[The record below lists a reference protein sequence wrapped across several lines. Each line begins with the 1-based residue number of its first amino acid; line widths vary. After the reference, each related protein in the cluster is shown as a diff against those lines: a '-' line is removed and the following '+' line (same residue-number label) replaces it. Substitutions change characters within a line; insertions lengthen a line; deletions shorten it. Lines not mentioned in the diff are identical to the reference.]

1 MKAYL
6 ILADGSVY
14 TGESFGA
21 NRDAVM
27 EVVFNTSMTGYTEV
41 LTDPSYYGQGVI
53 MTYPIEGN
61 YGVNYQDMESRRI
74 WVSSFIVRE
83 YTTLASNF
91 RNEATLDEFLRRYD
105 IPAISGVDT
114 RALTKKIRESG
125 TMGGYL
131 TTNPDFDKEEIVEKL
146 KAYAIKDAVKTVTR
160 GGKTRLVNDGGYRV
174 ALLDVGAKDNI
185 ADSLHRRGLDVTVYP
200 ALTSAEEILAAKP
213 DGIMIS
219 NGPGDPTDC
228 GEVIAN
234 IKKLYDSDVPIFGIC
249 LGHQLMALAT
259 GASTEKL
266 KYGHRGANHP
276 VKDLALGRVYITSQN
291 HGYVVSKINE
301 DVAEISHINVN
312 DGTVEGLRYKG
323 KNIFTVQFHP
333 EACPGPQDTEYLF
346 DEFIAMMGGKNNA

>member
-14 TGESFGA
+14 TGDAFGA
-21 NRDAVM
+21 NKDAM
-27 EVVFNTSMTGYTEV
+27 CEVVFNTSMTGYTEV

-61 YGVNYQDMESRRI
+61 YGVNLTDMESRQI
-74 WVSSFIVRE
+74 WVKCFIVRE

-91 RNEATLDEFLRRYD
+91 RNEMTLDEFLKKHN

-114 RALTKKIRESG
+114 RAITKKIRISG

-131 TTNPDFDKEEIVEKL
+131 TTNPDFNKEEIVEKL
-146 KAYAIKDAVKTVTR
+146 KAYTITDAVKTVTR
-160 GGKTRLVNDGGYRV
+160 TSAKNYPNSGKRV

-185 ADSLHRRGLDVTVYP
+185 IDSLHRRGLDVTVFP
-200 ALTSAEEILAAKP
+200 ASTPAEEIIAMNP
-213 DGIMIS
+213 DGIMLS
-219 NGPGDPTDC
+219 NGPGDPAECT
-228 GEVIAN
+228 EVIEN
-234 IKKLYDSDVPIFGIC
+234 LKKLYATDIPIFGIC
-249 LGHQLMALAT
+249 LGHQLLALAT
-259 GASTEKL
+259 GAKTEKL

-276 VKDLALGRVYITSQN
+276 VKDIALGRVFITSQN
-291 HGYVVSKINE
+291 HGYVVSTVDEN
-301 DVAEISHINVN
+301 VAEISHVNVN
-312 DGTVEGLRYKG
+312 DGTVEGLKYKN

-346 DEFIAMMGGKNNA
+346 DRFIEMMGGNKNA

>member
-14 TGESFGA
+14 TGTSFGA
-21 NRDAVM
+21 ERDAIC

-61 YGVNYQDMESRRI
+61 YGVNFDDMESRRI
-74 WVSSFIVRE
+74 WVSCFIVRE

-91 RNEATLDEFLRRYD
+91 RNEATLDELLKKYD

-114 RALTKKIRESG
+114 RALTKKIRVNG

-131 TTNPDFDKEEIVEKL
+131 TTNPDFNKEEIVAML
-146 KAYAIKDAVKTVTR
+146 QGYIIKDAVKTVTR
-160 GGKTRLVNDGGYRV
+160 NEKTHLPGEGFKV

-200 ALTSAEEILAAKP
+200 AGTPAEEILESKP
-213 DGIMIS
+213 DGIMLS

-228 GEVIAN
+228 GEIITN

-276 VKDLALGRVYITSQN
+276 VKDLALGRVFITSQN

-301 DVAEISHINVN
+301 DVAEISHVNVN

-346 DEFIAMMGGKNNA
+346 DKFIEMMGGSKNA

>member
-6 ILADGSVY
+6 ILADGTVY
-14 TGESFGA
+14 TGTSFGA

-41 LTDPSYYGQGVI
+41 LTDPSYYGQGVV

-61 YGVNYQDMESRRI
+61 YGVNFDDMESRKI

-91 RNEATLDEFLRRYD
+91 RNEATLDELLKKYD

-114 RALTKKIRESG
+114 RAITKKIRVNG

-131 TTNPDFDKEEIVEKL
+131 TTNPDFNKEEIVKAL
-146 KAYAIKDAVKTVTR
+146 KNYVIKDAVKTVTR
-160 GGKTRLVNDGGYRV
+160 SKTERFGANGKRV

-185 ADSLHRRGLDVTVYP
+185 IGSLHRRGLDVTVFP
-200 ALTSAEEILAAKP
+200 ASASAEEIIASNP
-213 DGIMIS
+213 DGIMLS
-219 NGPGDPTDC
+219 NGPGDPTEC
-228 GEVIAN
+228 TYVIETL
-234 IKKLYDSDVPIFGIC
+234 KKLYSTDIPIFGIC

-259 GASTEKL
+259 GAKTEKL

-276 VKDLALGRVYITSQN
+276 VKDLDLGRVFITSQN
-291 HGYVVSKINE
+291 HGYVVSEINE
-301 DVAEISHINVN
+301 EVAQISHVNVN
-312 DGTVEGLRYKG
+312 DGTVEGLKYKG

-346 DEFIAMMGGKNNA
+346 DEFIEMMGGNKNA

>member
-14 TGESFGA
+14 TGEAFGA

-61 YGVNYQDMESRRI
+61 YGVNYADMESRRI
-74 WVSSFIVRE
+74 WVRCFIVRE

-91 RNEATLDEFLRRYD
+91 RNEITLDELLKKYE
-105 IPAISGVDT
+105 IPAISGIDT
-114 RALTKKIRESG
+114 RALTKKIRLSG
-125 TMGGYL
+125 TMGGFL
-131 TTNPDFDKEEIVEKL
+131 TTDPNFNKDEIVAML
-146 KAYAIKDAVKTVTR
+146 KEYKITDAVKSVTR
-160 GGKTRLVNDGGYRV
+160 SAKVNYHGSGKRV
-174 ALLDVGAKDNI
+174 ALIDVGAKDNI
-185 ADSLHRRGLDVTVYP
+185 IESLRKRGLDVTVYP
-200 ALTSAEEILAAKP
+200 ASVSAEELIASKP
-213 DGIMIS
+213 DGIMLS
-219 NGPGDPTDC
+219 NGPGDPTEC
-228 GEVIAN
+228 VEVIETL
-234 IKKLYDSDVPIFGIC
+234 KKLYNTDIPIFGIC

-259 GASTEKL
+259 GATTEKL

-276 VKDLALGRVYITSQN
+276 VKDLALGRVFITSQN
-291 HGYVVSKINE
+291 HGYVVSSINPE
-301 DVAEISHINVN
+301 AAEISHVNVN
-312 DGTVEGLRYKG
+312 DGTVEGLRYKN

-346 DEFIAMMGGKNNA
+346 DEFIEMMGGKHNA

>member
-14 TGESFGA
+14 TGDSFGA
-21 NRDAVM
+21 NRDAVC

-61 YGVNYQDMESRRI
+61 YGVNYADMESRKI
-74 WVSSFIVRE
+74 WVRCFIVRE

-91 RNEATLDEFLRRYD
+91 RNETTLDELLKKYS

-114 RALTKKIRESG
+114 RALTKKIRLSG

-131 TTNPDFDKEEIVEKL
+131 TTNPDYNKDEIIAML
-146 KAYAIKDAVKTVTR
+146 KDYAITGAVKAVTR
-160 GGKTRLVNDGGYRV
+160 PAAKNYPGSGKKV

-185 ADSLHRRGLDVTVYP
+185 IDSLHKRGLDVTVYP
-200 ALTSAEEILAAKP
+200 AETSAEEIIASKP
-213 DGIMIS
+213 DGIMLS
-219 NGPGDPTDC
+219 NGPGDPTEC
-228 GEVIAN
+228 VAVIEN
-234 IKKLYDSDVPIFGIC
+234 LKKLYDTDIPIFGIC

-259 GASTEKL
+259 GATTEKL

-276 VKDLALGRVYITSQN
+276 VKDLALGRVFITSQN
-291 HGYVVSKINE
+291 HGYVVSSINE
-301 DVAEISHINVN
+301 EVAEISHINVN
-312 DGTVEGLRYKG
+312 DGTVEGLRYKN

-346 DEFIAMMGGKNNA
+346 DEFIEMMGGKHNA

>member
-14 TGESFGA
+14 TGTSFGA
-21 NRDAVM
+21 NRDAVC

-61 YGVNYQDMESRRI
+61 YGVNFDDMESRRI
-74 WVSSFIVRE
+74 WVSCFIVRE

-91 RNEATLDEFLRRYD
+91 RCEATLDELLKRYG
-105 IPAISGVDT
+105 IPAISGIDT
-114 RALTKKIRESG
+114 RAITKKIRVNG

-131 TTNPDFDKEEIVEKL
+131 TTNPDFNKDEIVNML
-146 KAYAIKDAVKTVTR
+146 RSYTIKDAVKSVTCD
-160 GGKTRLVNDGGYRV
+160 KKKHFPNDGKRV

-185 ADSLHRRGLDVTVYP
+185 VESLHKRGLDVTVYP
-200 ALTSAEEILAAKP
+200 ATTPAEEIIASKP
-213 DGIMIS
+213 DGIMLS
-219 NGPGDPTDC
+219 NGPGDPAECT
-228 GEVIAN
+228 EIIAN
-234 IKKLYDSDVPIFGIC
+234 LKKLYDTDIPIFGIC
-249 LGHQLMALAT
+249 LGHQLLALAT
-259 GASTEKL
+259 GAKTEKL

-276 VKDLALGRVYITSQN
+276 VKDLALGRVFITSQN
-291 HGYVVSKINE
+291 HGYVVSEINE
-301 DVAEISHINVN
+301 EVARISHVNVN
-312 DGTVEGLRYKG
+312 DGTVEGLEYKG

-346 DEFIAMMGGKNNA
+346 DKFINMMGGNKNA

>member
-1 MKAYL
+1 MQAYL

-14 TGESFGA
+14 TGTSFGS

-61 YGVNYQDMESRRI
+61 YGVNFDDMESRKI
-74 WVSSFIVRE
+74 WVSCFIVRE
-83 YTTLASNF
+83 QTALASNF
-91 RNEATLDEFLRRYD
+91 RCQATLDELLKKYD

-114 RALTKKIRESG
+114 RALTKKIRVGG

-131 TTNPDFDKEEIVEKL
+131 TTNPDFNKDEIVETL
-146 KAYAIKDAVKTVTR
+146 KNYVIKNAVKSVTR
-160 GGKTRLVNDGGYRV
+160 ESKEHFPNNGKRV
-174 ALLDVGAKDNI
+174 ALLDVGAKNNI
-185 ADSLHRRGLDVTVYP
+185 IESLHKRGLDVTVYP
-200 ALTSAEEILAAKP
+200 AETAAEEIIASRP
-213 DGIMIS
+213 DGIMLS
-219 NGPGDPTDC
+219 NGPGDPTEC
-228 GEVIAN
+228 VGVIKN
-234 IKKLYDSDVPIFGIC
+234 LKKLYETDIPIFGIC
-249 LGHQLMALAT
+249 LGHQLLALAT
-259 GASTEKL
+259 GAKTEKL

-276 VKDLALGRVYITSQN
+276 VKDLALGRVFITSQN
-291 HGYVVSKINE
+291 HGYVVSEINR
-301 DVAEISHINVN
+301 DVAEISHVNVN

-346 DEFIAMMGGKNNA
+346 DEFIEMMGGKENA

>member
-14 TGESFGA
+14 TGEAFGA
-21 NRDAVM
+21 ERDAMM

-41 LTDPSYYGQGVI
+41 LTDPSYYGQGVV

-61 YGVNYQDMESRRI
+61 YGVNYADMESRRV
-74 WVSSFIVRE
+74 WVKCFIVRE
-83 YTTLASNF
+83 YTALASNF
-91 RNEATLDEFLRRYD
+91 RNEITLDHLLKEYG
-105 IPAISGVDT
+105 IPGISGVDA
-114 RALTKKIRESG
+114 RALTKKIRVNG

-131 TTNPDFDKEEIVEKL
+131 TTNPNFNKDAIVAQL
-146 KAYAIKDAVKTVTR
+146 KDYKITDAVKSVTCSSAR
-160 GGKTRLVNDGGYRV
+160 NYHGSGRRV

-185 ADSLHRRGLDVTVYP
+185 VESLHKRGLDVTVYP
-200 ALTSAEEILAAKP
+200 AETPAEEIIASRP
-213 DGIMIS
+213 DGIMLS
-219 NGPGDPTDC
+219 NGPGDPTEC
-228 GEVIAN
+228 VEVIN
-234 IKKLYDSDVPIFGIC
+234 NLKKLYETDIPIFGIC

-259 GASTEKL
+259 GATTEKL

-291 HGYVVSKINE
+291 HGYVVSKINPE
-301 DVAEISHINVN
+301 AAEISHINVN
-312 DGTVEGLRYKG
+312 DGTVEGLRYKN

-346 DEFIAMMGGKNNA
+346 DEFIDMMEGKRDA

>member
-14 TGESFGA
+14 TGVSFGA
-21 NRDAVM
+21 NRDALC

-61 YGVNYQDMESRRI
+61 YGVNFDDMESRRI

-83 YTTLASNF
+83 KTALASNF
-91 RNEATLDEFLRRYD
+91 RCEATLDELLKKYD

-114 RALTKKIRESG
+114 RAITKKIREKG
-125 TMGGYL
+125 TMPGYL
-131 TTNPDFDKEEIVEKL
+131 TTNPDYNKEEILDKL
-146 KAYAIKDAVKTVTR
+146 RGYVIKDAVKAVTR
-160 GGKTRLVNDGGYRV
+160 PEPLHLSNDGYRV

-185 ADSLHRRGLDVTVYP
+185 ADSLHRRGMDVTVYP
-200 ALTSAEEILAAKP
+200 AFTPAEEILAAKP

-219 NGPGDPTDC
+219 NGPGNPADC
-228 GEVIAN
+228 TEVIAN

-276 VKDLALGRVYITSQN
+276 VKDLARGRVYITSQN

-301 DVAEISHINVN
+301 DVAQISHVNVN

-346 DEFIAMMGGKNNA
+346 DEFIDMMGGKKNA